1 MAGQY
6 DISGPGLVRALQ
18 EAASAR
24 KNLVI
29 VYDYD
34 NLGRVL
40 RLGYFFKDRRI
51 KDFQQQEIIWFEPGE
66 VSVIPRYSREPR
78 FRQARFTRA
87 RLDIG
92 FHHPRRN
99 ERHFLLNLPS
109 DSESRV
115 ILRNLF
121 RIHRNLVTGFVIQV
135 EVRTVENGKDQWR
148 PVIRYDCAHGFI
160 HRDAI
165 AADGQKTK
173 HKLAIQDTRSAIALA
188 IDELRDNLN
197 SWLRQLGYEQFDR
210 DVLVKPDVIEEMNKA
225 KSTLLDLVEH
235 PEKMNAM
242 QSRFVQLKDG
252 LNHQEKIWPP

>member
-18 EAASAR
+18 EAASVR
-24 KNLVI
+24 KDLGI
-29 VYDYD
+29 AYDYD

-40 RLGYFFKDRRI
+40 RVGYFFKDRHA
-51 KDFQQQEIIWFEPGE
+51 KDFQQQEIIWFKPGE

-78 FRQARFTRA
+78 FRQAR
-87 RLDIG
+87 LDVE
-92 FHHPRRN
+92 FLHPRRN

-135 EVRTVENGKDQWR
+135 EVRTIENGKEQWR

-197 SWLRQLGYEQFDR
+197 PWLRQLGYEQFDR

-235 PEKMNAM
+235 PKKMNAM
-242 QSRFVQLKDG
+242 QSRFVQLKDS
-252 LNHQEKIWPP
+252 LDYQERIWPP